1 MGLRK
6 VTDAAAEPLTLAEA
20 KAHLNVFET
29 SRDTYITTLIGVA
42 RTWCEEYL
50 QRSLID
56 TTWELTLDAFPTAIK
71 LPRPR
76 VRSVTTLQYIDT
88 SGNLQT
94 LNSNSYK
101 LDDKSEPGWIVPA
114 YGYSWP
120 STRDDVNAVIV
131 TYVAG
136 YGANAAAVPLPI
148 KQWILLA
155 LGTMFDNREI
165 EVTGAG
171 LAAAELRYSYRL
183 IDTYKYWSV

>member
-1 MGLRK
+1 M
-6 VTDAAAEPLTLAEA
+6 
-20 KAHLNVFET
+20 
-29 SRDTYITTLIGVA
+29 
-42 RTWCEEYL
+42 
-50 QRSLID
+50 
-56 TTWELTLDAFPTAIK
+56 
-71 LPRPR
+71 
-76 VRSVTTLQYIDT
+76 
-88 SGNLQT
+88 
-94 LNSNSYK
+94 
-101 LDDKSEPGWIVPA
+101 DDKSEPGWIVPA